1 MRYEVILTAEAE
13 EFLRKCDNSVKR
25 RITNGLYRLE
35 KEHELGK
42 PLTAVLRGM
51 RSLRIGNYRAICQM
65 KDNKLVVL
73 VVKIGHRRNVFT

>member
-25 RITNGLYRLE
+25 RITNGLSRLE
-35 KEHELGK
+35 KEPELGK

-51 RSLRIGNYRAICQM
+51 RSLRIGNYRAIYQI
-65 KDNKLVVL
+65 KDTELIGL
-73 VVKIGHRRNVFT
+73 VVKIGHRRNVYT